1 MKLKLVA
8 VYLLCL
14 SALSAC
20 NDSEK
25 SGEKSGEKVEKNNKT
40 ESSKQSEDVGNVEN
54 KDNSDANNNNIDA
67 DDEFEEVYEECI
79 TRLRAIKEGKKT
91 GNTNSKKQQKNNQ
104 NKEKV
109 ESIEANDSS
118 NQKQTDEKI
127 NVEEES
133 KIKAK
138 KEEEDRKK
146 EEEKTRKSELKK
158 QEEEIF
164 EVTEKDIILGDPTSS
179 VKIIEYSSFT
189 CPSCAYY
196 NKKYFPNIHNKYIK
210 TGKISYVIREIVNN
224 KQDLYATLLVRC
236 MLKHNGMENYQKI
249 RNLLFE
255 KQNSWAFTKNF
266 IDILTN
272 IAQLSGLS
280 DNLYLKCVNDKEM
293 NDEIIDDL
301 KKISEYKNDEFGTPF
316 FVINKSPAANR
327 FDLLDEE
334 IERSAQKQKA
344 KN

>member
-8 VYLLCL
+8 VCLLCL
-14 SALSAC
+14 ITLSGC
-20 NDSEK
+20 NENENV
-25 SGEKSGEKVEKNNKT
+25 GKNNKA
-40 ESSKQSEDVGNVEN
+40 ESVKRSQNVGNNVGNLEN
-54 KDNSDANNNNIDA
+54 KENSNSLEP

-79 TRLRAIKEGKKT
+79 TRLRALKEGKKT
-91 GNTNSKKQQKNNQ
+91 GNINSKKQQKNNK

-109 ESIEANDSS
+109 ENIQVDDNS
-118 NQKQTDEKI
+118 NQKQLDEKI
-127 NVEEES
+127 NAEEES
-133 KIKAK
+133 KIKAR
-138 KEEEDRKK
+138 EEESKINAREE
-146 EEEKTRKSELKK
+146 EEEKIRKSEIKK

-164 EVTEKDIILGDPTSS
+164 EVTKKDIILGDPTSK

-189 CPSCAYY
+189 CPSCSYY
-196 NKKYFPNIHNKYIK
+196 NKKYFPDIHNKYIK

-236 MLKHNGMENYQKI
+236 MLKHHGMENYEKI

-280 DNLYLKCVNDKEM
+280 DDLYLKCVNDKEM

-316 FVINKSPAANR
+316 FVINKSPAVNR

-334 IERSAQKQKA
+334 IERSMQKIE
-344 KN
+344 N